1 ARRIRHRR
9 MFKVVLSRSLS
20 SFEQA
25 SKDALLATLTDIGKL
40 IDMEADVAGDIG
52 KVIIDVVDPKL
63 GEDILGKI
71 PLLVGGETTSLDTVT
86 LDSIE
91 EGQPLMQILN
101 KQKETIPSVRVY
113 SDPEDAKAI
122 RKRFLQM
129 FPGTEG
135 AKDLRA
141 EYDMTE
147 A

>member
-1 ARRIRHRR
+1 
-9 MFKVVLSRSLS
+9 MVLARSLS
-20 SFEQA
+20 SFEEA
-25 SKDALLATLTDIGKL
+25 SRDALLATLTDIEKL
-40 IDMEADVAGDIG
+40 IDIESEVAGDIG
-52 KVIIDVVDPKL
+52 KVIVDVVNPKL

-71 PLLVGGETTSLDTVT
+71 PLLVGGEGSSLDTVT

-101 KQKETIPSVRVY
+101 KQKQTAPAVRVY
-113 SDPEDAKAI
+113 SDPQDAAGI

-129 FPGTEG
+129 FPAIPG
-135 AKDLRA
+135 AKDLRN